1 MALFSANFF
10 GSTFHTLVERVTN
23 DFWEFKV
30 KHFGFVV
37 VMVLIDDHSDGDG
50 HE

>member
-10 GSTFHTLVERVTN
+10 RSMFHTLVERVTN
-23 DFWEFKV
+23 DFWEVKV

-37 VMVLIDDHSDGDG
+37 VIDDHSDGDG